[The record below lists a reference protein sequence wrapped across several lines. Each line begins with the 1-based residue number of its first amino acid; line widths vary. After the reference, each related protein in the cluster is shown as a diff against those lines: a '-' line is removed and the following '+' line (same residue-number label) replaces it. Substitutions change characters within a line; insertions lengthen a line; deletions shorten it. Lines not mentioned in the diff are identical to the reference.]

1 MAILRLSI
9 AAALTSLARGSVP
22 RVRFASRIDRCM
34 SPRRA
39 LSIGGYDSFLGNKAL
54 HLRGGGNQEPTTGAT
69 RYLSTTTKASPMN
82 SGTEYVT
89 LANPAPGSPFHLALP
104 VHDLE
109 VAKIFYGNVLGCEE
123 GRSSEKW
130 QDYSLHGHQIVCH
143 W

>member
-9 AAALTSLARGSVP
+9 AAALTSLARGSAP
-22 RVRFASRIDRCM
+22 RARFASRRCL
-34 SPRRA
+34 SPCTA
-39 LSIGGYDSFLGNKAL
+39 LSTGGYDSFVSNKAL
-54 HLRGGGNQEPTTGAT
+54 HLRGGNQESTGAS
-69 RYLSTTTKASPMN
+69 RNLTTKPSPTN
-82 SGTEYVT
+82 TEYVT
-89 LANPAPGSPFHLALP
+89 LASPAPGSPFHLALP

-109 VAKIFYGNVLGCEE
+109 VAKDFYGNILGCEE